1 MSEQTDLRTLLV
13 FWLKILLPLAALVI
27 LSTLFLV
34 SRRIDTEETLPY
46 AEVDVD
52 ALARE
57 QRLTAPEYS
66 GVTGDGTTFLV
77 RAGVARPLADGGGL
91 AESVTA
97 ELETTDGLNLTMAA
111 GTGSMDPAAGGLL
124 LTGGVH
130 IETSTGYTI
139 DTQGLSAST
148 SVTEV
153 HSEGAIRALAP
164 FGTLEAGAMSLA
176 ATDGDAKA
184 YVLVFNQGVK
194 LIYEPEN

>member
-1 MSEQTDLRTLLV
+1 MSEPADLRTLLV

-34 SRRIDTEETLPY
+34 SRRIDTEEALPY

-77 RAGVARPLADGGGL
+77 RAGVARPLAEGGGL

-97 ELETTDGLNLTMAA
+97 ELETTGGLNLTMAA
-111 GTGSMDPAAGGLL
+111 GTGNMDPAAGSLR

-148 SVTEV
+148 TVTEV
-153 HSEGAIRALAP
+153 HSEGAITAMAP

-176 ATDGDAKA
+176 TTDGGAEA
-184 YVLVFNQGVK
+184 YVLVFNRGVK

>member
-34 SRRIDTEETLPY
+34 SRRIDTGETLPY
-46 AEVDVD
+46 ADVDVD
-52 ALARE
+52 TLARE

-77 RAGVARPLADGGGL
+77 RAGMARPLADGGAM
-91 AESVTA
+91 AETVTA
-97 ELETTDGLNLTMAA
+97 ELETTDGLNLKMAA
-111 GTGSMDPAAGGLL
+111 GMGSMDPAAGRLR
-124 LTGGVH
+124 LTEDVH

-153 HSEGAIRALAP
+153 HSEGAITATAP

-176 ATDGDAKA
+176 AASGDAKA
-184 YVLVFNQGVK
+184 YVLVFNRGVK
-194 LIYEPEN
+194 LVYEPEN